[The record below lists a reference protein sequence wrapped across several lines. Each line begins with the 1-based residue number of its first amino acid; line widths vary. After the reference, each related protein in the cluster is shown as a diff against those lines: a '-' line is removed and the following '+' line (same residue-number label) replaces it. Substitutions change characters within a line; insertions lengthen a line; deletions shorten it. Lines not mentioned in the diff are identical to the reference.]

1 MDAKQPIDLK
11 ELSLKASSKKELY
24 FVLLNDC
31 KVYTFHIQDV
41 NVSYIRSV
49 LTGAVKVS

>member
-1 MDAKQPIDLK
+1 MDAKQLIDLK
-11 ELSLKASSKKELY
+11 ELSLKASSKKEFY

-31 KVYTFHIQDV
+31 KVYTLRIQDASV
-41 NVSYIRSV
+41 NYIRSV